1 MRHRGPTLVRTPKAH
16 LTGEFNCAVNVPYK
30 MALKRAVFLP
40 YYMEDLVPRTLN
52 LPYIMSF
59 FLSKIDEGICPVDAI
74 VKYLIVQGKQNEPLF
89 LSLSGIKLTRPISTP
104 TLATNFKKKSTLT
117 HNTIMHIVSALV
129 PLLPPIKPVCH
140 LSRSKSWVDGK
151 MRPTSDISD
160 CPQTS

>member
-59 FLSKIDEGICPVDAI
+59 FLSKINEGICPVDAI
-74 VKYLIVQGKQNEPLF
+74 VKYFIVWGKQNV
-89 LSLSGIKLTRPISTP
+89 LSPNDTKLTLRPISTSA
-104 TLATNFKKKSTLT
+104 LATN
-117 HNTIMHIVSALV
+117 
-129 PLLPPIKPVCH
+129 
-140 LSRSKSWVDGK
+140 
-151 MRPTSDISD
+151 
-160 CPQTS
+160 